1 MARLTHWRRRHPG
14 RAHVRH
20 RDHTNY
26 EVLDHFER
34 FNQVN
39 DVFSRSF
46 WDERIRDDKSDR
58 FYATYRR
65 PLDQWRKANGFTQRD
80 YALRNAAWHV
90 SDVFTEMYEESDGRR
105 DGFLDPLSMLREG
118 AEEKLP
124 PSTPEAGATDIKK
137 VSKTFGADLVGIT
150 GYDERWVYT
159 ERFSHRTEGLG
170 RLTKSNDLGEGLTN
184 VVVIGQSMDHG
195 LIQTAPSALSGTATG
210 LGYSQDA
217 AVLLAIAQYIRN
229 LGYQAVPT
237 MNDSALAIPLAL
249 AAGLG
254 EYGRHGLVITPEF
267 GPRLRFGKIFTDMP
281 LAHDR
286 PVSFGVNEFCEQ
298 CDRCAGACPAR
309 AIPHGE
315 PVSVALNE
323 SGLTGVRK
331 WSVDGEAC
339 FGYWSKIN
347 SDCAICVRV
356 CPYNRDYSKSW
367 NRWWQRLAGTRLRG
381 LMLQLDDALARGQ
394 RLKPNDWWAGLG
406 PRIVLKVFPKMRLS
420 LKRAKARIRQ

>member
-1 MARLTHWRRRHPG
+1 MTSLRPIRRRGSTG
-14 RAHVRH
+14 RRGESGGS
-20 RDHTNY
+20 HTNY
-26 EVLDHFER
+26 EVLDDFER
-34 FNQVN
+34 FSQVD

-46 WDERIRDDKSDR
+46 WDEGVRSDKSDR

-65 PLDQWRKANGFTQRD
+65 PLDQWRRANGFTQRD
-80 YALRNAAWHV
+80 YALRNASWHV
-90 SDVFTEMYEESDGRR
+90 SDVFSEMYEESQGRR

-118 AEEKLP
+118 AAEKLA
-124 PSTPEAGATDIKK
+124 PSSPEAGAVDIKK
-137 VSKTFGADLVGIT
+137 VATTFGADLVGIT
-150 GYDERWVYT
+150 AHDERWVYT
-159 ERFSHRTEGLG
+159 ERFAHRTEGVGLV
-170 RLTKSNDLGEGLTN
+170 TKPNELGEGLTS

-195 LIQTAPSALSGTATG
+195 LIQTAPSALAGTATG

-229 LGYQAVPT
+229 LGYRAVPS

-254 EYGRHGLVITPEF
+254 EYGRHGMVITPEF

-286 PVSFGVNEFCEQ
+286 PVSFGVAEFCEQ
-298 CDRCAGACPAR
+298 CDRCAAACPAR

-315 PVSVALNE
+315 PVSVALNR
-323 SGLTGVRK
+323 SGIKGVRK

-356 CPYNRDYSKSW
+356 CPYNRDYSKPW
-367 NRWWQRLAGTRLRG
+367 NRWWRRLAGTSLRG
-381 LMLQLDDALARGQ
+381 LALALHDRLGGGR
-394 RLKPNDWWAGLG
+394 RLKPNDWWATG
-406 PRIVLKVFPKMRLS
+406 
-420 LKRAKARIRQ
+420 